1 MRIYFLCEQDFL
13 LQFRP
18 LHSEFNFVEW
28 QFFSKIGEFLK
39 ATRSKMPHIVFVDF
53 YLFNDEFFCLQE
65 FFDEQKILATLL
77 YLNNPKVPNDS
88 RPNFWLHQI
97 SSKIFESEKSNCKKV
112 FDAVASKVYV
122 LGGDAKTISE
132 DDSFDSKRE
141 SKNLTDEDFLY
152 RFRKKNKVSKKP
164 FFLLKCLYRRREKVS
179 VEDLIFDF
187 EKENMPISKS
197 MLSLC
202 ISRLRKYINED
213 ANSEMDLVRE
223 GDGYRLIVFDSC
235 GGFHT
240 PTLASE

>member
-18 LHSEFNFVEW
+18 LHSEINFVEW

-77 YLNNPKVPNDS
+77 YLNNPKVPKDLRS
-88 RPNFWLHQI
+88 NFWLHQI
-97 SSKIFESEKSNCKKV
+97 SSKIFESEKSNCKKI
-112 FDAVASKVYV
+112 FDAVASKVYI
-122 LGGDAKTISE
+122 LCGDAKTISE